1 MENKDTKNGLL
12 DFLLKGSDNVAN
24 NAVKALLFGFIVGA
38 FFVFW
43 GEDFDFAKPYGII
56 QGIVAGVIVA
66 GALFLKYN
74 SKK

>member
-1 MENKDTKNGLL
+1 MDNKEFKNLIF
-12 DFLLKGSDNVAN
+12 DFLLKGSDNVTN

-43 GEDFDFAKPYGII
+43 GEDFDFQKPYGVI
-56 QGIVAGVIVA
+56 QGIVSSAIVA
-66 GALFLKYN
+66 AGLFLKYN

>member
-1 MENKDTKNGLL
+1 MDNKDSENKLL

-24 NAVKALLFGFIVGA
+24 NAVKALLFGFIVGTL
-38 FFVFW
+38 FVFW
-43 GEDFDFAKPYGII
+43 GEDFDFQKPYGII
-56 QGIVAGVIVA
+56 QGLVATVIVA

>member
-1 MENKDTKNGLL
+1 MENKESKNEILG
-12 DFLLKGSDNVAN
+12 FLLKGSDNVVN

-56 QGIVAGVIVA
+56 QGLVASIIIA
-66 GALFLKYN
+66 GGLFLKYN